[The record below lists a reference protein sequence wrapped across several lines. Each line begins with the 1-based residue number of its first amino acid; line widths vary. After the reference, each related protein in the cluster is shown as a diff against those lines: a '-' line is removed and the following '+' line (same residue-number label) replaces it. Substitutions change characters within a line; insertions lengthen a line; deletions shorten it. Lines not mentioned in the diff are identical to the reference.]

1 MRPLLRIALTWV
13 LLGAILCTSQSF
25 SVKGENVKTFSVSDC
40 TAKEGSRV
48 YTDLTGTAIDDLSA
62 FVAEIS
68 YDSSMLRF
76 CFLRPLR
83 EDVISMASTPFEG
96 QLRIVC
102 VCKNS
107 LDISCETA
115 ILRISFET
123 LREGES
129 ELIIENAQISDS
141 LGNKTE
147 IGPCENTKVTVSKK
161 DETTVSK
168 KDRVSRHPR
177 PRKSKADSSYDENE
191 LPEVIDGTEA
201 SFDEGT
207 SVKIEGSSNG
217 EVLPVIALV
226 LILAISFMAMIICK
240 FKKKKR
246 EVIPLE

>member
-25 SVKGENVKTFSVSDC
+25 SVKGENVKTFSITDC
-40 TAKEGSRV
+40 TAKEGSGV
-48 YTDLTGTAIDDLSA
+48 YTELTVNAIDDLSA
-62 FVAEIS
+62 FAAEIS

-83 EDVISMASTPFEG
+83 EDVISMAYTPFEG
-96 QLRIVC
+96 KLRIVC

-115 ILRISFET
+115 LLRISFET
-123 LREGES
+123 LRAGES

-161 DETTVSK
+161 D
-168 KDRVSRHPR
+168 RVSGYPR
-177 PRKSKADSSYDENE
+177 PRKSKADSSYGENE
-191 LPEVIDGTEA
+191 LPEVIEGTEA

-207 SVKIEGSSNG
+207 SVKIEGSSRG

-226 LILAISFMAMIICK
+226 LILVISFMAMIICK